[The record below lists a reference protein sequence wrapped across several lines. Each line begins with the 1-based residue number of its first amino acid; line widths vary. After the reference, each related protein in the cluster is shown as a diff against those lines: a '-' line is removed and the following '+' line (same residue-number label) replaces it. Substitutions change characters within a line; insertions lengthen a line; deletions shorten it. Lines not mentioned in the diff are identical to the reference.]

1 MKIIFLNQV
10 SGLLFSQ
17 LVEDIAS
24 NVYLE
29 CILNTGYMEEE
40 TMIKSAKIRHAP
52 TYITSSLLSR
62 LISWFQYT
70 IDAFFYCWITTSND
84 ILFIVSNPPFNGI
97 IGWLLKKLNGSR
109 YIILLYDLHPDTA
122 VAFGKLSESNPI
134 TKIWRWINRN
144 VWENA
149 SAVITLGPCMAERVE
164 KQFDASK
171 TSSGKVLIVPP
182 WADTEYIR
190 PIPKLENPFL
200 QQLTLSDKTIILY
213 SGNFGIS
220 HDIESI
226 LSACKQLT
234 AREDIHFLLIGQG
247 KKWQNAVDYQQRE
260 RLPNLTVLPYQP
272 KSVYPYSVASGD
284 IALVSL
290 ELAAES
296 LMLPSKTY
304 SSMAAGS
311 CIVGICGKYNDL
323 RETIERHKCGRFV
336 EPGHPQEL
344 VENLLQIIDCP
355 QLLEQ
360 FKKNSRE
367 AAETFYS
374 RQSQKLSFVKILKQV
389 NLID

>member
-29 CILNTGYMEEE
+29 CILNTGYMEEK
-40 TMIKSAKIRHAP
+40 TMIKSAKVRNAP

-70 IDAFFYCWITTSND
+70 IDAFFYCWITTNND
-84 ILFIVSNPPFNGI
+84 IVFIVSNPPFNGI

-149 SAVITLGPCMAERVE
+149 SAVITLGLCMAERVE

-171 TSSGKVLIVPP
+171 TISGKVLIVPP

-200 QQLTLSDKTIILY
+200 QQLILSDKTIILY

-226 LSACKQLT
+226 LSACKHLT
-234 AREDIHFLLIGQG
+234 LREDIHFLLIGQG

-260 RLPNLTVLPYQP
+260 QLPNLTVLPYQP
-272 KSVYPYSVASGD
+272 ESVYPYSIASGD

-311 CIVGICGKYNDL
+311 CIVGICGKSNDL
-323 RETIERHKCGRFV
+323 RETIEQHDCGRCV
-336 EPGHPQEL
+336 EPGHPQKL
-344 VENLLQIIDCP
+344 VENLLQIIDSP
-355 QLLEQ
+355 QLLKK

-367 AAETFYS
+367 AAEAFYS

>member
-40 TMIKSAKIRHAP
+40 TTIKSAKIRHAP

-70 IDAFFYCWITTSND
+70 IDAFFYCWITTNND
-84 ILFIVSNPPFNGI
+84 IVFIVSNPPFNGI

-134 TKIWRWINRN
+134 TKIWRWLNQN

-190 PIPKLENPFL
+190 PISKLENPFL
-200 QQLTLSDKTIILY
+200 KQLSLSDKTIILY

-272 KSVYPYSVASGD
+272 ESVYPYSVASGD

-311 CIVGICGKYNDL
+311 CILGICGKYNDL
-323 RETIERHKCGRFV
+323 RETIERHKCGRCV

-355 QLLEQ
+355 QLLEK

-367 AAETFYS
+367 AAEAFYS
-374 RQSQKLSFVKILKQV
+374 RQAQKLSFVKILKQV